1 MQRGALPLTLKRSNY
16 CSQHE
21 LFKSYSL
28 FLVYDEDLSLRALVI
43 HVACSAQ
50 STTMKYFVYSF

>member
-1 MQRGALPLTLKRSNY
+1 MNYSN
-16 CSQHE
+16 HI
-21 LFKSYSL
+21 LF